1 MFPYLFFLKLARE
14 VKYKSVGKNEAKK
27 QSRKFILNK
36 VQKKASLGIKFWFE
50 IKTAETRFFI
60 ARKELI

>member
-1 MFPYLFFLKLARE
+1 MKRRNKVENF
-14 VKYKSVGKNEAKK
+14 
-27 QSRKFILNK
+27 KFILNK

-50 IKTAETRFFI
+50 IKIAETRFFI